1 MPSGRN
7 RIPTKMKVLKGTLE
21 KSRVLTNEFEPNTVK
36 SLKPR
41 YLVDS
46 YQLEEWEIIT
56 KELSNA
62 GILAEMDI
70 SLIEAYC
77 VEAAKYRTAIE
88 HLESEGMIKSGKMGD
103 YINPWHMISERSFD
117 RMYKMGI
124 VFGLSP
130 SARAKI
136 PMNKPKGN
144 KLAEALDKVGT

>member
-7 RIPTKMKVLKGTLE
+7 RIPTKLKILKGTLE
-21 KSRVLTNEFEPNTVK
+21 KSRVVSNEFTPNTVNE
-36 SLKPR
+36 LQPR
-41 YLVDS
+41 YLSDP
-46 YQLEEWEIIT
+46 YQLEEWQIIT
-56 KELSNA
+56 SELAAA
-62 GILAEMDI
+62 GLLTNMDI

-88 HLESEGMIKSGKMGD
+88 HLDAEGMIKVGKMGD

-117 RMYKMGI
+117 RMYKMGV

-136 PMNKPKGN
+136 PTNKEKGN
-144 KLAEALDKVGT
+144 KLSEALNAKIG